1 MELMMTK
8 AILEAGELISRN
20 IVDLLSQLNLV
31 YKNSK
36 AERQEIVVEFPGDE
50 DDFLLL
56 EEIEL
61 LTVNIRGYASQIQ
74 LTGKIENK
82 MQALENLQAMRVFN
96 IPVIASFYF
105 GTDGK
110 YPQMKD
116 YIRMLDYLRL
126 LILEYIN
133 NISA

>member
-1 MELMMTK
+1 MTK

-36 AERQEIVVEFPGDE
+36 AERQEIVVEFPGNE

-61 LTVNIRGYASQIQ
+61 LTVNLRGYASQIQ

-96 IPVIASFYF
+96 IPVIADFYF
-105 GTDGK
+105 STDGK